1 MYSTFQGLGEQADAP
16 PPREIG
22 HRKHRKKG
30 GRELRGGGW
39 GGEIETEK
47 DAERAKQS
55 ERNGAREAPPCL
67 SSLGK

>member
-1 MYSTFQGLGEQADAP
+1 MYSTFQGVGEQADAP

-22 HRKHRKKG
+22 HQNTERK
-30 GRELRGGGW
+30 EAESSGGGW